1 MPTRRIL
8 SIWFPYLAA
17 ERVLRSHRGAILNP
31 FAIVAQ
37 DSNALTLACLSA
49 EANAEGLIVGQ
60 PLSDARAFCPNLM
73 TAPENPLQEAGF
85 LAGLRRWMGKYSP
98 WVAEEAPASLILD
111 ITGCAHLFGGEK
123 QLAEAISQDLQNLRL
138 TGMFG
143 IADTPGAAWALA
155 RFS

>member
-37 DSNALTLACLSA
+37 DSNTLTLACLSA

-85 LAGLRRWMGKYSP
+85 LAG
-98 WVAEEAPASLILD
+98 
-111 ITGCAHLFGGEK
+111 
-123 QLAEAISQDLQNLRL
+123 
-138 TGMFG
+138 
-143 IADTPGAAWALA
+143 
-155 RFS
+155 